1 MNPAAVFR
9 TSLATVLFSAG
20 LLSAPQ
26 THADDAL
33 WTKLAEGG
41 KVVLMRHGSLKTGR
55 GNGNSLVRDPSCR
68 EERNLSDTGRQEARL
83 VGEQFR
89 ARNIPI
95 EAVRHSPYCRTAETA
110 KIAFGGGSEVGYL
123 SLLEVLGPE
132 EAAAQT
138 AQLNQ
143 IIGSYSSKGNLVL
156 VTHEPNINAVS
167 FEMMKPADFVVL
179 QPKGGSEFE
188 ELGVVRSGA
197 TE

>member
-1 MNPAAVFR
+1 MSPAAVFR
-9 TSLATVLFSAG
+9 ISLATVLLAAG
-20 LLSAPQ
+20 LFGTPQ
-26 THADDAL
+26 THADEAL
-33 WTKLAEGG
+33 WARLAEGG
-41 KVVLMRHGSLKTGR
+41 KVVLMRHASVVEGRNGGDSL
-55 GNGNSLVRDPSCR
+55 LRDPSCKN
-68 EERNLSDTGRQEARL
+68 ERNLSAEGRHEAKTI
-83 VGEQFR
+83 GERFR
-89 ARNIPI
+89 ARNIRI

-110 KIAFGGGSEVGYL
+110 KITFGGGGEAGYL
-123 SLLEVLGPE
+123 SLLEALGAE
-132 EAAAQT
+132 AAAAQT

-143 IIGSYSSKGNLVL
+143 VIGAYAGKGNLVL